1 MYYYVFM
8 PKINKLIIII
18 IIIRLV
24 SKKSKHLSGLLIK

>member
-8 PKINKLIIII
+8 PKINKLIII